1 MKKTIQLL
9 IIMLLMFMGIKG
21 VSAETQFGDNGTF
34 DGNCELINSST
45 ASFSCTYSCNIT
57 KDESYLKFNYSVS
70 LNKGKLVHEIINDT
84 IETNENSFFGENATR
99 KVCANPWACGYVKKI
114 LRINLKYPSDNDFEV
129 DNKLKCLPVKVKTN
143 LNIEST
149 TEGPTVHDRTPVY
162 VYDNNIYISVD
173 QSYVP
178 DDRDQTIDN
187 SCGFL
192 GSNESNVIGILK
204 KIYTYIKIIIPLL
217 IVVLGIGDFIK
228 LVITGKDDDMKKG
241 IEKFAKRI
249 ILAIVF
255 ILVPI
260 LIQILINISGITSQY
275 SQVNDGIK
283 AIGCILG

>member
-9 IIMLLMFMGIKG
+9 IIMLLMFMGIKE
-21 VSAETQFGDNGTF
+21 VSAETQYGDIGTF
-34 DGNCELINSST
+34 DGTCELINSST
-45 ASFSCTYSCNIT
+45 APFSCTYSCNIT

-70 LNKGKLVHEIINDT
+70 LNKGKLVHEIIDDT
-84 IETNENSFFGENATR
+84 IETNENSFFGENGWLGDGSYR
-99 KVCANPWACGYVKKI
+99 VKKEF
-114 LRINLKYPSDNDFEV
+114 RVNLFSYPSDNDFEV
-129 DNKLKCLPVKVKTN
+129 KNKLTCLPITTSTN
-143 LNIEST
+143 LKHEVVQDT
-149 TEGPTVHDRTPVY
+149 TNTRPGVKHVY
-162 VYDNNIYISVD
+162 SNNIYISVD

-204 KIYTYIKIIIPLL
+204 KIYTYTKIIIPLL
-217 IVVLGIGDFIK
+217 VVVLGIGDFIK

-260 LIQILINISGITSQY
+260 LIQILINISGINSQY